1 MKGVTEVK
9 RIGFIGLGV
18 MGLPMCR
25 NVMKAGYPVVAFDVR
40 QSALEEVVSAGA
52 ERGASAADV
61 AGKADVVITMLP
73 DSPQVKDAVLGPGG
87 VLEGAK
93 PGTIIIDMSSIA
105 PAAAMEVAE
114 AANKLGVRMLDAP
127 VSGGEPGAVNA
138 TLSVMVGGRAEDFA
152 ECYDLLSTM
161 GRSVVHVGD
170 VGAGNTV
177 KLCNQI
183 IVALNIAAVGEAF
196 ALGAKAGVNPEV
208 IFNAIKGGLAGSH
221 VMDAKIPM
229 VLERNF
235 KPGFRIDLHVKDLT
249 NALLAGKDVGAP
261 LPFTGLV
268 IQIMQALKV
277 QGKGVLDHG
286 ALMTFF
292 EQLADTEIRS
302 QEQ

>member
-1 MKGVTEVK
+1 MK

-114 AANKLGVRMLDAP
+114 AANKLGVRML
-127 VSGGEPGAVNA
+127 
-138 TLSVMVGGRAEDFA
+138 TL
-152 ECYDLLSTM
+152 
-161 GRSVVHVGD
+161 
-170 VGAGNTV
+170 
-177 KLCNQI
+177 
-183 IVALNIAAVGEAF
+183 
-196 ALGAKAGVNPEV
+196 
-208 IFNAIKGGLAGSH
+208 
-221 VMDAKIPM
+221 
-229 VLERNF
+229 
-235 KPGFRIDLHVKDLT
+235 
-249 NALLAGKDVGAP
+249 
-261 LPFTGLV
+261 
-268 IQIMQALKV
+268 
-277 QGKGVLDHG
+277 
-286 ALMTFF
+286 
-292 EQLADTEIRS
+292 QLAVESLGRLMPRC
-302 QEQ
+302 Q